1 MGALVRLLV
10 SFGLLTSLLSLSLT
24 DADNEVSSDRT
35 IDGFVGIGY
44 LERNYMAKKFT
55 VLNMGKKLKAR
66 TAYMCLK
73 KCKDQNWRW
82 AASNI
87 SSEVERKNDC
97 RFVQWRHNNKGISTK
112 RRRQCW
118 FYNDFEAFS
127 VKKRQGW
134 TLGYLDEAEMP

>member
-1 MGALVRLLV
+1 V

-24 DADNEVSSDRT
+24 DADNEVSSDRK
-35 IDGFVGIGY
+35 INGFVDIGL
-44 LERNYMAKKFT
+44 LERNFMAKKFT
-55 VLNMGKKLKAR
+55 ALNMGKKIKAR

-73 KCKDQNWRW
+73 KCRDQNWRW

-97 RFVQWRHNNKGISTK
+97 RFVQWRHNSKGISTK

-118 FYNDFEAFS
+118 FYNDFVATS

-134 TLGYLDEAEMP
+134 TLGYLDENEMP